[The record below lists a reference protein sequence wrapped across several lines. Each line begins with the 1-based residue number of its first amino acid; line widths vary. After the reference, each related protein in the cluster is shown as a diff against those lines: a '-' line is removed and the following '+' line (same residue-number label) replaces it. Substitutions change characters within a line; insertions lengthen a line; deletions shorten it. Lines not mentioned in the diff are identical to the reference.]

1 MFVCRWT
8 CISSQWR
15 TRLKDRSAAVCL
27 WGETRMGLSRRW
39 NRARA
44 NRRRWEG
51 KNSQI
56 CIIFCKK
63 ICFRLKPHVE
73 YYDSLIEIYYH
84 DDLSLLGTFFFPFPR
99 VCVMYRTCLWRCLR
113 TGPSWKSTLWTRSG
127 RTPGSGRR
135 TWTKRSTIR
144 TTAARWTST
153 RITSWTACTNHDSAH
168 RPTHQ
173 RTNRSPPSHQTP
185 HFSLVML
192 HLIPSTPLSRQQAQT
207 PFFLHGLMDHS
218 NVQFFSITVVL
229 NQVLDFSFFK
239 VYQNREKTF
248 CIDIEGLCS
257 GGKNLW
263 KLQ

>member
-1 MFVCRWT
+1 M
-8 CISSQWR
+8 IYH
-15 TRLKDRSAAVCL
+15 CL
-27 WGETRMGLSRRW
+27 EL
-39 NRARA
+39 
-44 NRRRWEG
+44 
-51 KNSQI
+51 
-56 CIIFCKK
+56 F
-63 ICFRLKPHVE
+63 
-73 YYDSLIEIYYH
+73 
-84 DDLSLLGTFFFPFPR
+84 FFFPFPR
-99 VCVMYRTCLWRCLR
+99 VCVMCRTCLWRCLR

-218 NVQFFSITVVL
+218 NVQFFSIAVVL
-229 NQVLDFSFFK
+229 NQVLNFSSLSLK
-239 VYQNREKTF
+239 STKIEKRHFVLILKDCAVVERT
-248 CIDIEGLCS
+248 S
-257 GGKNLW
+257 GNFSKLRRTVDKN
-263 KLQ
+263 